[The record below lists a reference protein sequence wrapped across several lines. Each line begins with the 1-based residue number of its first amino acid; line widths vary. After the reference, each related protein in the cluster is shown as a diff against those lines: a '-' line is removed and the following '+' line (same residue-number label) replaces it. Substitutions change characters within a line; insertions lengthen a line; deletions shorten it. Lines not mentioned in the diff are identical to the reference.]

1 MGISIFIQKVIKKA
15 SWYDNNINKILIV
28 SLQKCGTHLIQKI
41 MSEVGLE
48 GVGVGKNCTVAD
60 FRKLKKNQYLWSH
73 YPPSD
78 NILSEIEN
86 KNLKLILN
94 YRDPRDALVSWL
106 YWIHPKNSRETHT
119 PREYVKK
126 TYREFTDD
134 ELLEIFIKIDK
145 FRPIE
150 YNIIEYFR
158 LSRAMLFHPGVHK
171 VRFEDLVGAKGG
183 GSDRDQL
190 VTLENLFS
198 YLQISNIDLKYIATK
213 AFDRES
219 ETFRRGCIGEYKE
232 KFSKKN
238 LALFKKL
245 HGDLTA
251 QYGYEI

>member
-1 MGISIFIQKVIKKA
+1 MAYKRILRDVFRSKSQK
-15 SWYDNNINKILIV
+15 KILIV
-28 SLQKCGTHLIQKI
+28 SLQKCGTHLIHKI
-41 MSEVGLE
+41 MSEAGME
-48 GVGVGKNCTVAD
+48 SVGVGKDCTVAD
-60 FRKLKKNQYLWSH
+60 FRKLKDHQYLWSH

-78 NILSEIEN
+78 NFLSEIEN
-86 KNLKLILN
+86 GNRNFKLIFN

-106 YWIHPKNSRETHT
+106 YWMHPENAKVTHT

-126 TYREFTDD
+126 TYRGFTDD

-150 YNIIEYFR
+150 YNIIENFR

-171 VRFEDLVGAKGG
+171 IRFEDLVGAKGG
-183 GSDRDQL
+183 GNDGDQF
-190 VTLENLFS
+190 VTLEKLFS
-198 YLQISNIDLKYIATK
+198 YLQISNIGIKHIAAK

-238 LALFKKL
+238 LTLFEKL
-245 HGDLTA
+245 HCDLIA
-251 QYGYEI
+251 QYGYKIE